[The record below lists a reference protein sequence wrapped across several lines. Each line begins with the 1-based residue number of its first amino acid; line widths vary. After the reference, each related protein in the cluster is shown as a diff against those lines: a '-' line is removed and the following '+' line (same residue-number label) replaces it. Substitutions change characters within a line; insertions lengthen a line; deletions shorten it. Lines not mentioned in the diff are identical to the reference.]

1 MEGLYLNPPDHALVL
16 CLDEKSQIQ
25 ALDRT
30 QPGLPVLRLLT
41 PLKMAYAVAKKRAEP
56 YTKIVE
62 EPPQMRRETGA
73 TRAAGRQRRPSRVCP
88 SQ

>member
-1 MEGLYLNPPDHALVL
+1 MEGLYLNSPDHALVL

-56 YTKIVE
+56 YTKIME
-62 EPPQMRRETGA
+62 ELPQMRRET
-73 TRAAGRQRRPSRVCP
+73 V
-88 SQ
+88 